1 MYSLT
6 YVPHNLILIDTNICS
21 YLLNVGLEY
30 VSFEENNPWKKRM
43 RSKGK
48 FDREDIMTYN
58 YHEVSLMT
66 INLLLTIMN
75 NVRK

>member
-1 MYSLT
+1 
-6 YVPHNLILIDTNICS
+6 
-21 YLLNVGLEY
+21 
-30 VSFEENNPWKKRM
+30 M

-66 INLLLTIMN
+66 INLLLTIMK